1 MDWGDEVD
9 CTAADGASLDAM
21 SGDHDQRHEPGHAHT
36 GHDHHRAGGKAACHD
51 HQVHGHAHALPD
63 SGRAFAIGITLN
75 LGFVALEA
83 AGGIATGSLALLADA
98 GHNLADVAALLAA
111 WGAVV
116 LGRRRPSGRRT
127 YGLRRSSI
135 LIAVV
140 NAVVLLVGMGAL
152 AWEAIGRMHAP
163 ATVPGLTV
171 GLIAL
176 AGLVVNG
183 ATALLFRRGREHDL
197 NRRAAFLHM
206 ATDAAVSAGV
216 AVAGVLLWATGA
228 AWIDPLVSLLIVA
241 VVVWSTWGLL
251 RDGLDLA
258 LDAVPAGVDPDAV
271 RTYLAT
277 LPGVVAVHDLHI
289 WAIST
294 TETAL
299 TAHLVRR
306 EREVDDALLAGAA
319 RELRER
325 FRIGH
330 ATLQVEHGDPAHPC
344 DLSREGSV

>member
-1 MDWGDEVD
+1 
-9 CTAADGASLDAM
+9 M
-21 SGDHDQRHEPGHAHT
+21 SGAHDHH
-36 GHDHHRAGGKAACHD
+36 GHDHGEHAHDKRHD
-51 HQVHGHAHALPD
+51 HGHHHPLPD
-63 SGRAFAIGITLN
+63 SGRAFALGIALN
-75 LGFVALEA
+75 LGFVAIEA
-83 AGGIATGSLALLADA
+83 VGGIVTGSLALLADA
-98 GHNLADVAALLAA
+98 GHNLADVAGLLAA
-111 WGAVV
+111 WGAVI

-152 AWEAIGRMHAP
+152 AWEALGRMHAP
-163 ATVPGLTV
+163 AAVPGLAV
-171 GLIAL
+171 SVIAL

-183 ATALLFRRGREHDL
+183 ATALLFRKGREHDL

-216 AVAGVLLWATGA
+216 ALAGVLLWATGA
-228 AWIDPLVSLLIVA
+228 AWIDPVVSLLIVA

-251 RDGLDLA
+251 RDALNLA
-258 LDAVPAGVDPDAV
+258 LDAVPAGVDLDAV
-271 RTYLAT
+271 RRYLAA

-289 WAIST
+289 WAMST

-299 TAHLVRR
+299 TAHLVRSQ
-306 EREVDDALLAGAA
+306 REVDDALLSNAA

-330 ATLQVEHGDPAHPC
+330 ATLQIEHGDPAHPC
-344 DLSREGSV
+344 DLDREGAI

>member
-1 MDWGDEVD
+1 
-9 CTAADGASLDAM
+9 M
-21 SGDHDQRHEPGHAHT
+21 SAGHEHHP
-36 GHDHHRAGGKAACHD
+36 GHDHGHSLHGHD
-51 HQVHGHAHALPD
+51 HAHQHPLPD
-63 SGRAFAIGITLN
+63 SSRAFVIGIWLN
-75 LGFVALEA
+75 LGFVAIEA

-98 GHNLADVAALLAA
+98 GHNLADVVGLLAA
-111 WGAVV
+111 WGAVA

-140 NAVVLLVGMGAL
+140 NAVLLLVGMGAL

-163 ATVPGLTV
+163 ATVPGLAI

-206 ATDAAVSAGV
+206 VADAAVSAGV
-216 AVAGVLLWATGA
+216 AVAGLVLWATGA

-258 LDAVPAGVDPDAV
+258 LDAVPAGVDADAV
-271 RTYLAT
+271 RAYLTA
-277 LPGVVAVHDLHI
+277 LPDVVAVHDLHI
-289 WAIST
+289 WAMST

-299 TAHLVRR
+299 TAHLVRPM
-306 EREVDDALLAGAA
+306 REVDDALLVAAA
-319 RELRER
+319 RDLRVR
-325 FRIGH
+325 FHIAH
-330 ATLQVEHGDPAHPC
+330 ATIQIEHGDPQYPC
-344 DLSREGSV
+344 ELSREGSI